1 MLASKLRSASM
12 FASFVMAAGMTAAC
26 AESAAPKAASAGA
39 NGGSTAASADSAT
52 RLSAA
57 QLAIAPIGAT
67 AAVGDIAGLERALER
82 GLDAGLSISQTREI
96 LVQVYAYA
104 GFPRSLNALNTLMKV
119 LQARK
124 QRGITDTEGTPPTA
138 LPADADLT
146 AMGTET
152 QTRLSGAPVKGP
164 LFEFAPAIDHYLK
177 AHLFGAIFARD
188 NLDWRARELATVGM
202 LSGMTGVEPQLQAHI
217 RISLNAGL
225 TAAQLRQLPAALR
238 EQGAAQAATR
248 LEAALAQGAR

>member
-1 MLASKLRSASM
+1 MPANKLRSASV
-12 FASFVMAAGMTAAC
+12 FASFLMAAGMTAAS
-26 AESAAPKAASAGA
+26 AESTPSKGTGTHAGGAAAAA
-39 NGGSTAASADSAT
+39 TDSAS

-57 QLAIAPIGAT
+57 QLAITPIGAM
-67 AAVGDIAGLERALER
+67 AAAGDITGLQRALEH
-82 GLDAGLSISQTREI
+82 GLDAGLTISQVREI

-104 GFPRSLNALNTLMKV
+104 GFPRSLNALNTLMTV
-119 LQARK
+119 LEARK
-124 QRGITDTEGTPPTA
+124 QRGITDAQGTPPTA

-146 AMGTET
+146 AMGTDT

-188 NLDWRARELATVGM
+188 NLDWRERELATVGM
-202 LSGMTGVEPQLQAHI
+202 LSGLTGVEPQLLAHI
-217 RISLNAGL
+217 RISLNTGL
-225 TAAQLRQLPAALR
+225 TAAQLRQLPGALQ

-248 LEAALAQGAR
+248 LEAALAKGAR